1 MCEEEKDISVAE
13 GSKAR
18 GQREGLG
25 TMGIASVAGAGDV
38 SVG

>member
-1 MCEEEKDISVAE
+1 MCEEEKEVSVAE

-18 GQREGLG
+18 GQREGLE
-25 TMGIASVAGAGDV
+25 TMGIASTAGAGDV

>member
-13 GSKAR
+13 GSRAG
-18 GQREGLG
+18 GQWEGLG
-25 TMGIASVAGAGDV
+25 TMGIASVAGAGDE